1 MKSKYSRKQMTPGI
15 KKCRERYSGGKP
27 SPYKAADANLIKG
40 AGAVYQGEIDA
51 VASEKT
57 ATEKWAKI
65 AQDETAAQMNK
76 YGADPID
83 PFSGNLTSDQQ
94 IQENLNPNA

>member
-1 MKSKYSRKQMTPGI
+1 
-15 KKCRERYSGGKP
+15 
-27 SPYKAADANLIKG
+27 
-40 AGAVYQGEIDA
+40 
-51 VASEKT
+51 
-57 ATEKWAKI
+57 
-65 AQDETAAQMNK
+65 MNK